1 MVDLQAYPIRHVFTT
16 VLASVVVPFHDLQP
30 KFFRHLL
37 ALILAVVAIQVG
49 FKTYCPKLPISF
61 QQPVHIYPNC
71 PFGHADL
78 IRRPDVILLSV
89 SSAIAIQF
97 KLKFMFVVYSDPEL
111 FLPMFPKNRLPDL
124 AF

>member
-16 VLASVVVPFHDLQP
+16 VLASAVVPFHDLQP

-111 FLPMFPKNRLPDL
+111 FLPMFPKKRLPDL